1 MGRISMVL
9 VTMMLA
15 LFILSGCGS
24 GEKETANDNEDVSK
38 EDNEEVDD
46 EEVQEDEP
54 EEEAESEETN
64 RAATGDFAELITYM
78 EDKTE
83 GTANVLYENKESQVH
98 ELDGVTVSLDAYTLV
113 ELNDFHT
120 NFDIPFNDETDGGVI
135 IAQYTVTNELDQDV
149 YYMPTFYLSFTGA
162 DKAYNNYKEL
172 LPEEEQLPEKLSP
185 SNDYT
190 LKAGESVTGYYAYP
204 FGKSHLQQALD
215 VGTVAIEVPSA
226 EAEKGD
232 FGNPIGKD
240 GKFTL
245 SLNEAGAEKVAAN
258 EAFYKDKVTTDDMGE
273 KKMLKEE
280 SDIGESE
287 QLGDVTVT
295 LEGYQITEFTP
306 NEIEAP
312 RFTDFNNG
320 IVLLTAK
327 FELDNKGSEPIN
339 LSSMSSKLIVNDG
352 SQYILDQGMLLNY
365 RYGDLIEA
373 GESGE
378 YLQIYTLDKEQYDK
392 IWKDKPIELEF
403 GPIRGEEAK
412 DLSKGKTATF
422 EL

>member
-1 MGRISMVL
+1 
-9 VTMMLA
+9 MMLA

-215 VGTVAIEVPSA
+215 VGTVAIDVPSLLKRKKETSVIRLERKA
-226 EAEKGD
+226 
-232 FGNPIGKD
+232 N
-240 GKFTL
+240 
-245 SLNEAGAEKVAAN
+245 LNLA
-258 EAFYKDKVTTDDMGE
+258 
-273 KKMLKEE
+273 
-280 SDIGESE
+280 
-287 QLGDVTVT
+287 
-295 LEGYQITEFTP
+295 
-306 NEIEAP
+306 
-312 RFTDFNNG
+312 
-320 IVLLTAK
+320 
-327 FELDNKGSEPIN
+327 
-339 LSSMSSKLIVNDG
+339 
-352 SQYILDQGMLLNY
+352 
-365 RYGDLIEA
+365 
-373 GESGE
+373 
-378 YLQIYTLDKEQYDK
+378 
-392 IWKDKPIELEF
+392 
-403 GPIRGEEAK
+403 
-412 DLSKGKTATF
+412 
-422 EL
+422 